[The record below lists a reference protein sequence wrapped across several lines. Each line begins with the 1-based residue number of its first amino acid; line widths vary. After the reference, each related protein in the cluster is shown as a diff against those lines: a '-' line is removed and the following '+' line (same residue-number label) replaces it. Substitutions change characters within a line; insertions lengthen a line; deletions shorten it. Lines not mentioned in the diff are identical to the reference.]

1 MKSKKKAEVDEQHKV
16 LKTRFGVGIKSAPAD
31 PKNEAKKR
39 RSGDY
44 NDPNKKG
51 TKIQPKKVSAQKP
64 IRGAGLQMEVD
75 NNDMMMMMHNVSL
88 I

>member
-16 LKTRFGVGIKSAPAD
+16 LKTRFGVGIKAPAD

-44 NDPNKKG
+44 NDPSKKG
-51 TKIQPKKVSAQKP
+51 TKMQPKKVSAQKP